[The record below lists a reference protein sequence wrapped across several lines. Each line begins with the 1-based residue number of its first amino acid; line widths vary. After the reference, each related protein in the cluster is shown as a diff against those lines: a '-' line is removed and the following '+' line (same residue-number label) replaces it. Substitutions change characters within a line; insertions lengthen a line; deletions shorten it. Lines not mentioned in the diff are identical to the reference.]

1 MDLHE
6 KIRTL
11 PTQPGVYLYKNA
23 EGEVIYVGKA
33 KNLRSRVRSY
43 LLEAAQANAK
53 TGSLMREAV
62 DLDYILVA
70 NEHEALALENNL
82 IKQRKP
88 RFNILLRD
96 DKTYPYV
103 KLTLADRFPKVFVTR
118 RLRKDGA
125 AYYGPYFPGN
135 LAYRIVELIHRSF
148 LIPSCKVDLSRYH
161 PRACLQY
168 YIHRCLG
175 PCVEDLTTPAIY
187 ANAVRDAQ
195 LFLEGK
201 HAELERT
208 LTTRMMAAAEA
219 EQYEAAARLRDQLS
233 TVHQLQ
239 EKQRIA
245 TVEQDDEADVFGY
258 HYEDG
263 SLAVNLFHVRAGKI
277 VDRREFFWEDL
288 PDLLESPVIEDAES
302 SVTEGAA
309 GIFDTEGGGGFNTR
323 KRPPESAGALA
334 PEKSLGAPG
343 PSRLGSWDTT
353 NPNQSQTGQPFH
365 AGAVFSALLKQL
377 YIDQQYVPR
386 TILIPVD
393 FDDRETLAALL
404 SERTGHR
411 IELAVPQRGEKRSL
425 VDLASQNA
433 KQSYTQRFR
442 VLEPSRKAI
451 QEALAD
457 TLMLPELPRR
467 IECFDISHIQGAET
481 VASMVVWEDGKMNKQ
496 LYRKFKVMTVLG
508 VNDFASMRE
517 VVTRRYRRLL
527 EGIET
532 PQGVNE
538 TPGNAPEAQSLL
550 APRFSVGKR
559 NSTDSLQ
566 SPVGTAQ
573 DTIDAETNSP
583 YVGDPRDSGALA
595 PEGNNSRK
603 KEPATMPSLILVD
616 GGLGQ
621 LHAAAEALE
630 SLGLTSQPLAS
641 IAKREEVIYLHGNE
655 DEPIVLD
662 RRSPVL
668 HLIQLIRDES
678 HRFAIGYHRQRR
690 AMRDRDSELLN
701 IPGVGP
707 QTRQRLLTHFGSLRD
722 VQQAT
727 AESLA
732 AVVSRKTAETIWLH
746 FHKTQ

>member
-1 MDLHE
+1 MDLYE

-43 LLEAAQANAK
+43 LLEASQANVK

-103 KLTLADRFPKVFVTR
+103 KLTLGDRFPKVFVTR

-148 LIPSCKVDLSRYH
+148 LIPSCKVDLERYH
-161 PRACLQY
+161 PRACLQF

-175 PCVEDLTTPAIY
+175 PCVEGLTTPEKY
-187 ANAVRDAQ
+187 ADAVKDAQ
-195 LFLEGK
+195 LFLEGR

-208 LTTRMMAAAEA
+208 LTARMIAAAEA
-219 EQYEAAARLRDQLS
+219 EQFEAAARLRDQLG

-245 TVEQDDEADVFGY
+245 TAELGDDADVFGF
-258 HYEDG
+258 HFEDG

-288 PDLLESPVIEDAES
+288 PELLEARDANDEGVEDGE
-302 SVTEGAA
+302 T
-309 GIFDTEGGGGFNTR
+309 
-323 KRPPESAGALA
+323 
-334 PEKSLGAPG
+334 
-343 PSRLGSWDTT
+343 
-353 NPNQSQTGQPFH
+353 PFH
-365 AGAVFSALLKQL
+365 AGQVFSALLKQL

-386 TILIPVD
+386 SILVPVD

-404 SERTGHR
+404 TERTGHK

-425 VDLASQNA
+425 VDLAGQNA

-457 TLMLPELPRR
+457 VLMLPELPKR

-481 VASMVVWEDGKMNKQ
+481 VASLVVWEDGKMNKQ
-496 LYRKFKVMTVLG
+496 AYRKFQIKTVAG
-508 VNDFASMRE
+508 VDDFASMRE
-517 VVTRRYRRLL
+517 VVGRRYRRLL
-527 EGIET
+527 DEG
-532 PQGVNE
+532 Q
-538 TPGNAPEAQSLL
+538 A
-550 APRFSVGKR
+550 
-559 NSTDSLQ
+559 
-566 SPVGTAQ
+566 
-573 DTIDAETNSP
+573 
-583 YVGDPRDSGALA
+583 
-595 PEGNNSRK
+595 
-603 KEPATMPSLILVD
+603 MPSLVLID

-630 SLGLTSQPLAS
+630 ALGLTSQPLAS
-641 IAKREEVIYLHGNE
+641 IAKKEEVIYLYGNE
-655 DEPIVLD
+655 EEPVVLD

-668 HLIQLIRDES
+668 HLVQLIRDES
-678 HRFAIGYHRQRR
+678 HRFAVGYHRQRR
-690 AMRDRDSELLN
+690 AMRDRKSELLE
-701 IPGVGP
+701 IPGVGALM
-707 QTRQRLLTHFGSLRD
+707 RQRLLTHFGSLRD

-732 AVVSRKTAETIWLH
+732 AVVPRKTAETIWRH
-746 FHKTQ
+746 FHEGSAGGS